1 MASTEGVIIIT
12 DAQGTREMKTMMCP
26 HCGSPFI
33 VIPGSGRLRNF
44 CSLCYA
50 PTCDKA
56 KCFEHNP
63 FMKRV
68 ELIEAGKLPLEA
80 L

>member
-12 DAQGTREMKTMMCP
+12 DAEGTKTFQTLNCP

-33 VIPGSGRLRNF
+33 VIPGSGRLRHY
-44 CSLCYA
+44 CMECGA

-56 KCFEHNP
+56 KCFEHSP
-63 FMKRV
+63 FMRRV